1 MTSIFPVA
9 TRRHRSISL
18 ASQVA
23 LVRSSQTF
31 PVEAV
36 TSVSEA
42 NCQPAP
48 RRSFPMPASSFT
60 GRDTRREAGVR
71 RTKEGRAPWPSPGL
85 SGLWPLELAPDW
97 LRTVRAKWHR
107 CRPGH
112 GGERRPPTAPH
123 RRRARATQAPGTAQP
138 RRRPLLI
145 VTVQLSHVARRTD
158 HLRSDLPVEAVP
170 VAGATLVRGTPIS
183 QSPALKLSRRGS
195 TCKRFPPISLRLGHC
210 PRHPPSKTSI
220 TLVGL

>member
-1 MTSIFPVA
+1 MLRQRWDQLVQCHSAVGRHDLDGDALWDYDLDLPCGHS
-9 TRRHRSISL
+9 RHRSISL

-23 LVRSSQTF
+23 PVRSSQTF

-48 RRSFPMPASSFT
+48 RRSFPMPTSSFT

-71 RTKEGRAPWPSPGL
+71 RTKRQPHGRPGRRVVAAK
-85 SGLWPLELAPDW
+85 LAPDW

-123 RRRARATQAPGTAQP
+123 RRRAQATHAPGTAQP

-145 VTVQLSHVARRTD
+145 VTVQLS
-158 HLRSDLPVEAVP
+158 LRP
-170 VAGATLVRGTPIS
+170 RGTTTSVPIS
-183 QSPALKLSRRGS
+183 QSRRSLSPERPWCVGHLSVRA
-195 TCKRFPPISLRLGHC
+195 RL
-210 PRHPPSKTSI
+210 
-220 TLVGL
+220 